1 MIWPIRRFIHKM
13 TTPHDAEQISWSL
26 GETAALATKA
36 ARGAGM
42 PWGLADETGL
52 AVSWLQAR
60 GIPGLS
66 ALCRYSKWRKNGPL
80 TYWPDRPAGKSCY
93 CPIALGTAYIDGV
106 LPATI
111 KIESI
116 REPVLML
123 PFISKRAGIQ
133 PLQVNMGPLTI
144 HVSADGVFSPY
155 LDTALL
161 ISQANCTINHGTGT
175 AAMTPHELTQRVPSY
190 FFGCVTA
197 LNAFA
202 KKTYAPATN
211 ESRMA
216 GAGAGLNDND

>member
-1 MIWPIRRFIHKM
+1 MIWPIRRFIHNM

-42 PWGLADETGL
+42 PWGLADETGV

-66 ALCRYSKWRKNGPL
+66 ALCRYSKWRENGPL
-80 TYWPDRPAGKSCY
+80 IRWPDRPTGKSCY
-93 CPIALGTAYIDGV
+93 CPIALGTAYMDGV

-111 KIESI
+111 TIENI

-123 PFISKRAGIQ
+123 PFIAKRNTDQPMQVDLGDMSIHLSK
-133 PLQVNMGPLTI
+133 
-144 HVSADGVFSPY
+144 DGVFSPY

-161 ISQANCTINHGTGT
+161 ICQAHCTINHATDT
-175 AAMTPHELTQRVPSY
+175 AAMTPYELTKRVPSS
-190 FFGCVTA
+190 FFGCMTA
-197 LNAFA
+197 LNEFA
-202 KKTYAPATN
+202 KKTYAPATD

>member
-1 MIWPIRRFIHKM
+1 M
-13 TTPHDAEQISWSL
+13 TPHDAEQISWSL

-42 PWGLADETGL
+42 SWGLDDETGV
-52 AVSWLQAR
+52 AVSWLHAH
-60 GIPGLS
+60 GIPGLA
-66 ALCRYSKWRKNGPL
+66 ALCRYLKWRDNGPL
-80 TYWPDRPAGKSCY
+80 TRWPDRPTGKSCY

-111 KIESI
+111 TIESI

-123 PFISKRAGIQ
+123 PFIAKRNTDK
-133 PLQVNMGPLTI
+133 PMQVDLGGMSI
-144 HVSADGVFSPY
+144 HLSEYGVFSPY

-161 ISQANCTINHGTGT
+161 ISQADCAIESATDAPAIT
-175 AAMTPHELTQRVPSY
+175 AYDLTPRVPSY

-197 LNAFA
+197 LQEFA
-202 KKTYAPATN
+202 KKTYAPATE
-211 ESRMA
+211 ESRLA